1 MKSRLLLT
9 VAALGMVLG
18 IAGCTNTEDIG
29 EWNFT
34 VEVVGQDTYQFTN
47 EDAAEIGPKNMVAAM
62 KDGDDMLGEDT
73 WRGILLYDL
82 LDYYEVEDFAV
93 ISVEGA
99 DGSSTEL
106 DPTRIEAEKTGFA
119 WMVNSETLDSEEG
132 PIKFVNHNRGPKHWI
147 NQVTKITIIE

>member
-1 MKSRLLLT
+1 M
-9 VAALGMVLG
+9 
-18 IAGCTNTEDIG
+18 I
-29 EWNFT
+29 
-34 VEVVGQDTYQFTN
+34 
-47 EDAAEIGPKNMVAAM
+47 AAM

-106 DPTRIEAEKTGFA
+106 ESDRIEAEKTGFA
-119 WMVNSETLDSEEG
+119 WMVNSEMLDSEEG